1 LEVRHPGYRTL
12 RASRFTPNRH
22 GAGEWAVNSRV
33 FLVAVACALFAA
45 VATGFAFTLDV
56 SSDEGFYAQAAFRAE
71 SGLVAYRDFGYT
83 QGPVVPYANGVAMA
97 LTGFGLLPQRLLGAA
112 QGVLQMAV
120 LMLIASRL
128 GDLLAGR
135 AAAALLL
142 LSPHWVENLT
152 LGNTY
157 ALGGLFVALAALAF
171 VAIEAPRPRL
181 AATLACGVLAAG
193 CRLSLAPFG
202 AVLALAL
209 VADQD
214 RKSRAAFAAIAAA
227 LGAAFTFAV
236 FGPFLLADREAT
248 LFWLVRFHLAS
259 VIRRRGAAL
268 PEAFVLAPAAAL
280 LALFVLGLW
289 RRSRAL
295 DARAGAAR
303 ALFAAA
309 LATAAANLLVRAP
322 YGGYV
327 TSVVGVL
334 AVSGARLLLGAL
346 PARRGPAAASLVLL
360 AAAGSLVFRPALRP
374 SALDDVARAAAFV
387 RAHTEPS
394 ARVACTLPEVALEAG
409 RDVLP
414 GLEMGK
420 FGFTEEM
427 TPARA
432 ARLHLAHASVL
443 EEALRARTVGAVV
456 LSQSRNW
463 NFGWSAPSLRP
474 TTKETLA
481 RLRSALDAGWR
492 VAYADPSVLVLLPR

>member
-1 LEVRHPGYRTL
+1 MRQPLDRTL
-12 RASRFTPNRH
+12 RATRLTPNRH
-22 GAGEWAVNSRV
+22 GAAQWAVNSRV
-33 FLVAVACALFAA
+33 LLVVVASVLFAA
-45 VATGFAFTLDV
+45 VAAGFAFALDV
-56 SSDEGFYAQAAFRAE
+56 SSDEGFYAQAAFRAA
-71 SGLVAYRDFGYT
+71 SGLVAYRDFGYS
-83 QGPVVPYANGVAMA
+83 QGPVVPYVNGAAMA
-97 LTGFGLLPQRLLGAA
+97 FAGFGLLPQRLLGAA

-120 LMLIASRL
+120 LMLLAVRL
-128 GDLLAGR
+128 GDLLAGSV
-135 AAAALLL
+135 AAALLL

-171 VAIEAPRPRL
+171 AGIEAPRPRL
-181 AATLACGVLAAG
+181 AVTLACGVLAAG

-202 AVLALAL
+202 AILAFAL
-209 VADQD
+209 VAGRVRDE
-214 RKSRAAFAAIAAA
+214 RLAFAGLAAA
-227 LGAAFTFAV
+227 LGAGYTLAV
-236 FGPFLLADREAT
+236 YGPFLLADREAT

-259 VIRRRGAAL
+259 VIRRRGAPSL
-268 PEAFVLAPAAAL
+268 EEAFVLAPAAAL
-280 LALFVLGLW
+280 LAAAVLALW
-289 RRSRAL
+289 RRSRAA
-295 DARAGAAR
+295 DVRAGAAR

-327 TSVVGVL
+327 TPVTGVL
-334 AVSGARLLLGAL
+334 AVAGARLLLGAL
-346 PARRGPAAASLVLL
+346 PERRSVAAAAAVLL
-360 AAAGSLVFRPALRP
+360 AAAGALVFRPALRP
-374 SALDDVARAAAFV
+374 SALDDVARAAAFL
-387 RAHTEPS
+387 RAHTESS

-427 TPARA
+427 PPEEAT
-432 ARLHLAHASVL
+432 RLHLAHASVL

-463 NFGWSAPSLRP
+463 NFGWSAPSLKP
-474 TTKETLA
+474 TSGETLA
-481 RLRSALDAGWR
+481 RLRAAFDAGWR

>member
-1 LEVRHPGYRTL
+1 VKSSVLPV
-12 RASRFTPNRH
+12 
-22 GAGEWAVNSRV
+22 
-33 FLVAVACALFAA
+33 LVACLLFAA
-45 VATGFAFTLDV
+45 VAAGFAFALDV
-56 SSDEGFYAQAAFRAE
+56 SSDEGFYAQAAFRAA
-71 SGLVAYRDFGYT
+71 SGLVPYRDFGYS
-83 QGPVVPYANGVAMA
+83 QGPVVPYVNGTAMA
-97 LTGFGLLPQRLLGAA
+97 LTGFGLLPQRALGVL
-112 QGVLQMAV
+112 QGILQMAV
-120 LMLIASRL
+120 LMLLASRL
-128 GDLLAGR
+128 GDALAGR
-135 AAAALLL
+135 AAAALLV
-142 LSPHWVENLT
+142 LSLHWVENLT

-157 ALGGLFVALAALAF
+157 ALGGLCVALSALAF
-171 VAIEAPRPRL
+171 ASIEAPRPRL
-181 AATLACGVLAAG
+181 AATIAFGVLAAG

-202 AVLALAL
+202 AILTLALIL
-209 VADQD
+209 EE
-214 RKSRAAFAAIAAA
+214 RRAAFAGLAAV
-227 LGAAFTFAV
+227 LGAACSLLV
-236 FGPFLLADREAT
+236 FGPFLVADPEAS

-259 VIRRRGAAL
+259 VVERRGAPSLA
-268 PEAFVLAPAAAL
+268 EAFGLAPAVAL
-280 LALFVLGLW
+280 LAAAVLALW
-289 RRSRAL
+289 RRSRTE
-295 DARAGAAR
+295 DRGAGTAR

-322 YGGYV
+322 YGGWV
-327 TSVVGVL
+327 TPVIGVL
-334 AVSGARLLLGAL
+334 AVAGARLLLGAL
-346 PARRGPAAASLVLL
+346 PARRGLAAAALVLL
-360 AAAGSLVFRPALRP
+360 AAAGAALFRPALRP

-456 LSQSRNW
+456 LSQARNW

-474 TTKETLA
+474 TSKETLA
-481 RLRSALDAGWR
+481 RLRSALDVGWR